1 MQHTRKKVGRRIVT
15 GILLYC
21 ILNAFLWSF
30 FVVSARSHNRLSHCS
45 AAVAQLSIASDKTIS
60 LHLAEKTMT
69 LQSPALDQIDAAAFH
84 FAGSTLQMTY
94 LVWDIL
100 DFKA

>member
-1 MQHTRKKVGRRIVT
+1 MELFCGVRALSQSFIPLFRRCGT
-15 GILLYC
+15 
-21 ILNAFLWSF
+21 
-30 FVVSARSHNRLSHCS
+30 VVHRF
-45 AAVAQLSIASDKTIS
+45 DKTIS